1 MLVVN
6 ARYEIYRWQVLSLL
20 NCIKRDFLRRA
31 NIQGIEPTKKFA
43 LPMVILLFLFYKQD
57 RLYICSDNFRYISL
71 IGLVK
76 SISEMQ
82 LHTVIQ
88 YLLFSSLN
96 T

>member
-1 MLVVN
+1 
-6 ARYEIYRWQVLSLL
+6 
-20 NCIKRDFLRRA
+20 
-31 NIQGIEPTKKFA
+31 
-43 LPMVILLFLFYKQD
+43 MVILLFLFYKQD